1 MIIDAQAIEH
11 LDILPLPKLNSKV
24 MRLDGSLF
32 TYLSKDSRTPFGKRM
47 LKRWTVSP
55 LQDIETIRN
64 RLDAVE
70 ELVADSKLRKEIM
83 ARLIRLPDV
92 ERILTKIYTYSVKSK
107 VKAFYIDAMALNR
120 LDEFYDLLAT
130 LKELA
135 SIVKDVFGARQLES
149 KRLRQLGGFKQVIL
163 QNTGEALDTEMSDG
177 NSPAKIEGIFP
188 DYRPILDE
196 FEGMIIWKQLDKSH
210 KVPEPKK
217 GIDPDF
223 DNANVRVEKIR
234 LNMENYVEEVKK
246 ETHCE

>member
-130 LKELA
+130 MKELA
-135 SIVKDVFGARQLES
+135 SIVKDVFGTR
-149 KRLRQLGGFKQVIL
+149 
-163 QNTGEALDTEMSDG
+163 
-177 NSPAKIEGIFP
+177 
-188 DYRPILDE
+188 
-196 FEGMIIWKQLDKSH
+196 
-210 KVPEPKK
+210 
-217 GIDPDF
+217 
-223 DNANVRVEKIR
+223 
-234 LNMENYVEEVKK
+234 
-246 ETHCE
+246 